1 MSYKSMK
8 RSVSPRSSRRGA
20 TERVYRF
27 LRDWTSAKGSPPTLR
42 EIAHHLGYSSPNS
55 VRYHLK
61 LLEEMGRVRRAPR
74 QARGTMPETSSRKT
88 RKPAE
93 GIPIIGR
100 VAAGVPLMAEENWE
114 GELPLEASWLGQG
127 TFFALH
133 VQGDSMTGVGI
144 HNGDLALIRKKAT
157 AEDGDIVLALLD
169 DEATI
174 KRFRY
179 RGGRIWLK
187 AENPDYKPIRVTK
200 SSDLRVLGVI
210 VGLYRSIKV
219 R

>member
-1 MSYKSMK
+1 MSYKHSTRK
-8 RSVSPRSSRRGA
+8 RSRGKGSRDA

-27 LRDWTSAKGSPPTLR
+27 LRDWTSAKGAPPTLR
-42 EIAHHLGYSSPNS
+42 EIALHLGYSSPNS

-61 LLEEMGRVRRAPR
+61 LLEEMGKVRRSPR
-74 QARGTMPETSSRKT
+74 HARGTMPETSSRKT
-88 RKPAE
+88 RSVTE

-114 GELPLEASWLGQG
+114 GELPLETSWLGSG
-127 TFFALH
+127 TFFALR

-144 HNGDLALIRKKAT
+144 HNGDLALIRKRET
-157 AEDGDIVLALLD
+157 AEDGDIVLALLN

-174 KRFRY
+174 KRFRH
-179 RGGRIWLK
+179 RGGRVWLK
-187 AENPDYKPIRVTK
+187 AENPGYKPIRVTK
-200 SSDLRVLGVI
+200 SSDLRILGVI

-219 R
+219 K